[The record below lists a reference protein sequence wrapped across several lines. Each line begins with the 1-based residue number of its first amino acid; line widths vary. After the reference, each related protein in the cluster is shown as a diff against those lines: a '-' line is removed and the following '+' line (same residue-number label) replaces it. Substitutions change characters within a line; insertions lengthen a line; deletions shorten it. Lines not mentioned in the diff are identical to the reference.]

1 MNETTVDKV
10 EDEASKIKSFRTQQY
25 ENLTWSSSFEAQ
37 RRSREEKELRL
48 KNGRCKLC
56 GSFKKKIKESIF
68 GTYLQCFNQ
77 GQTHNAFYNENKLI
91 ITKDEIVRM
100 IREDKKKFEDKN
112 SIFNGCLDIFYE
124 KLKNCDKIDLDA
136 LFDIDNITLRR
147 SNISEVDD
155 WIKNFKNLRLLILS
169 DNMIEAV
176 HGCNLPRKLHYL
188 ELYENHIKSVKA
200 LTNNPPK
207 KLLYLGLGC
216 NRITTESDLHLLASS
231 KQFRHLKVLDL
242 CNNDIY
248 NLKEVLCQ
256 LSQLKTLIALS
267 LEGNPCSVVKSY
279 KSMVLRIFPELNY
292 LDNTQIMNEDKVYDD
307 KCYANSTCAACF
319 FESHRILGLPK
330 PPKEKKKGVKQT
342 FHFEVNLPLLEEAH
356 EQEPDNPYVSE
367 PTSSRDSSTSP
378 KGKKGKNKFNPY
390 KYPNEYNASMK
401 KIKNYAFMTE
411 RKPWKAN
418 IYFDPIRIE
427 SPENDLRA
435 MRDTFQSA
443 VNVKLVYLRFSPP
456 KKEVKG
462 KKAKDKK
469 DKKGKKGKKD
479 KGSKVSKDET
489 EEDKPP
495 EIPEPPQEE
504 ILKRITLANFYCHL
518 HYINWSDTTLD
529 YYWALVPEASPIAIP
544 VEGSLQ

>member
-10 EDEASKIKSFRTQQY
+10 EDEASKIKSFRTHQY

-147 SNISEVDD
+147 SNVSTLSVAKVFMFLVVVFQISEVDD

-188 ELYENHIKSVKA
+188 ELYENHIKSIKS

-216 NRITTESDLHLLASS
+216 NRITTGEARL
-231 KQFRHLKVLDL
+231 
-242 CNNDIY
+242 
-248 NLKEVLCQ
+248 
-256 LSQLKTLIALS
+256 
-267 LEGNPCSVVKSY
+267 GN
-279 KSMVLRIFPELNY
+279 F
-292 LDNTQIMNEDKVYDD
+292 
-307 KCYANSTCAACF
+307 
-319 FESHRILGLPK
+319 
-330 PPKEKKKGVKQT
+330 T
-342 FHFEVNLPLLEEAH
+342 F
-356 EQEPDNPYVSE
+356 
-367 PTSSRDSSTSP
+367 
-378 KGKKGKNKFNPY
+378 G
-390 KYPNEYNASMK
+390 
-401 KIKNYAFMTE
+401 
-411 RKPWKAN
+411 
-418 IYFDPIRIE
+418 
-427 SPENDLRA
+427 
-435 MRDTFQSA
+435 
-443 VNVKLVYLRFSPP
+443 
-456 KKEVKG
+456 
-462 KKAKDKK
+462 
-469 DKKGKKGKKD
+469 
-479 KGSKVSKDET
+479 
-489 EEDKPP
+489 
-495 EIPEPPQEE
+495 
-504 ILKRITLANFYCHL
+504 
-518 HYINWSDTTLD
+518 
-529 YYWALVPEASPIAIP
+529 
-544 VEGSLQ
+544 